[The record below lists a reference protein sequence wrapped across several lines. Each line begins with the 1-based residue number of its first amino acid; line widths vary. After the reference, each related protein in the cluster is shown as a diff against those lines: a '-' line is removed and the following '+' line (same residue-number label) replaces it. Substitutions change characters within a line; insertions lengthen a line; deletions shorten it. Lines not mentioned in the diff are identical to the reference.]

1 MSEEQMRCQAVSKSG
16 TPCKNYAR
24 PGSKYCGVHAY
35 LEEETEEAA
44 VPAEET
50 EVVEPDEKVAE
61 SAEIVEVEVET
72 VDEIAAEQSA
82 LTTLLHGLEQ
92 LAHELQ
98 ERTPAF
104 VPPAFTPEGL
114 IDLMK
119 DNLDRFT
126 PDMHSELL
134 STLKSNF
141 EGTTPQDLVDPET
154 WKGLWYI
161 LNYLAQAQAKSTL
174 EYVSERLASLPGMSY
189 VSSLPGM
196 DTVSALAS
204 NLEGASPKDF
214 VDPETW
220 KGLYM
225 VVNYTIRGTASD
237 LKRKLAGEEEED

>member
-1 MSEEQMRCQAVSKSG
+1 MSEERMRCQAITKAG
-16 TPCKNYAR
+16 TLCKNYAR
-24 PGSKYCGVHAY
+24 PGSKYCGIHAR
-35 LEEETEEAA
+35 LAEKEAEKTA
-44 VPAEET
+44 VPAAEMETDEPEE
-50 EVVEPDEKVAE
+50 K
-61 SAEIVEVEVET
+61 IVETAKTVEVKTADET
-72 VDEIAAEQSA
+72 PAEQSA
-82 LTTLLHGLEQ
+82 LGVLLEALTQ
-92 LAHELQ
+92 LTHELQ

-114 IDLMK
+114 LDLLK
-119 DNLDRFT
+119 NNIDRFT

-134 STLKSNF
+134 DTLKSNF

-174 EYVSERLASLPGMSY
+174 EYVSERLANLPGMSY

-220 KGLYM
+220 KGLYL
-225 VVNYTIRGTASD
+225 VVNYTIQGTARD
-237 LKRKLAGEEEED
+237 LKRKLTGEEEEE

>member
-1 MSEEQMRCQAVSKSG
+1 MSEERMRCQAITKAG
-16 TPCKNYAR
+16 TQCKNYAR
-24 PGSKYCGVHAY
+24 PGSQYCGVHAR
-35 LEEETEEAA
+35 LAEEIEETATL
-44 VPAEET
+44 AEESQT
-50 EVVEPDEKVAE
+50 GAAAIEIDESEAGAAE
-61 SAEIVEVEVET
+61 SAGMDEV
-72 VDEIAAEQSA
+72 AAEQSA
-82 LTTLLHGLEQ
+82 LAALLQGLTQ

-114 IDLMK
+114 LDLLK
-119 DNLDRFT
+119 NNVDRFT
-126 PDMHSELL
+126 PDMHSDLL
-134 STLKSNF
+134 DTLKSNF

-174 EYVSERLASLPGMSY
+174 EYVSERLSSLPGISY
-189 VSSLPGM
+189 VSSLPGA

-220 KGLYM
+220 KGLYL
-225 VVNYTIRGTASD
+225 VVNYTIRGAASD
-237 LKRKLAGEEEED
+237 LKRKLAGEDE

>member
-1 MSEEQMRCQAVSKSG
+1 MSEERMRCQAITKAG
-16 TPCKNYAR
+16 TQCKNYAR
-24 PGSKYCGVHAY
+24 PGSKYCGIHAH
-35 LEEETEEAA
+35 LAEEAESQTKA
-44 VPAEET
+44 AAT
-50 EVVEPDEKVAE
+50 EGSKPEADVTE
-61 SAEIVEVEVET
+61 SAAM
-72 VDEIAAEQSA
+72 DEIATDQSA
-82 LTTLLHGLEQ
+82 LSTLLHGLTQ

-114 IDLMK
+114 LDLLK
-119 DNLDRFT
+119 SNVERFT

-134 STLKSNF
+134 DTLKSNF

-174 EYVSERLASLPGMSY
+174 EYVSERLSSLPGMGY
-189 VSSLPGM
+189 VSNLPGM

-204 NLEGASPKDF
+204 NLEGASPKDL

-220 KGLYM
+220 KGLYL
-225 VVNYTIRGTASD
+225 VVNYTIQGTARD
-237 LKRKLAGEEEED
+237 LKRKLAGDEEE